1 MCKAVH
7 KNYLEL
13 GVAVEAALI
22 WTTATG
28 VLIEISSLKR
38 IIFQKKI
45 FFLKKSWFSLD
56 FSQNETKMT
65 DFSQNDQKLAKK
77 TSLGMF
83 EVYSF
88 QIHEVK
94 TITYNFYIQNV
105 TWFSFLEPLHIDINH
120 KLVSVGFWSFCEKS
134 SGKSWFLRIFFLSK
148 TLRLKT
154 WNCLEPCSS
163 VLNQCCF
170 NRYS

>member
-22 WTTATG
+22 WNTATG
-28 VLIEISSLKR
+28 FLIEISSLNEEFF
-38 IIFQKKI
+38 IKKI

-65 DFSQNDQKLAKK
+65 DFSQNDQKLAKQ
-77 TSLGMF
+77 TSFRMF

-88 QIHEVK
+88 WIHEVK

-105 TWFSFLEPLHIDINH
+105 TWFSFLEPLHIDIQARIHWILVILWKIKWKIMIFENFFSFKNTSFKDL
-120 KLVSVGFWSFCEKS
+120 KLKLLS
-134 SGKSWFLRIFFLSK
+134 SL
-148 TLRLKT
+148 
-154 WNCLEPCSS
+154 
-163 VLNQCCF
+163 
-170 NRYS
+170 

>member
-22 WTTATG
+22 WNTATG
-28 VLIEISSLKR
+28 VLIEISSLNEV
-38 IIFQKKI
+38 FFTKKI

-65 DFSQNDQKLAKK
+65 DFSQNDQKLAKQ
-77 TSLGMF
+77 TSFKMF

-88 QIHEVK
+88 WIHEVK

-105 TWFSFLEPLHIDINH
+105 TWFSFLEPLHIDIQTRIRWI
-120 KLVSVGFWSFCEKS
+120 LVILWKIKWKIMIFEMFFSFK
-134 SGKSWFLRIFFLSK
+134 I
-148 TLRLKT
+148 LRLKT
-154 WNCLEPCSS
+154 WNCLDPCSS
-163 VLNQCCF
+163 VSDQCCF